1 MKKPLIMTGIVA
13 AATVALVAGCSSTHN
28 MSGMQSSSAAPTTA
42 AGQAPVHN
50 AQDVTFAQQMIPH
63 HTQAVDMAKLVPT
76 RSTNA
81 KIVDLASRIEK
92 AQSPE
97 IQQMQGWL
105 TTWGVSSPTTSS
117 MPGMS
122 SSMSMP
128 GMTSSMSMPGMSGG
142 VTGGMT
148 DADMQQLAGAKG
160 TQFDSMW
167 LSMMIAHHQG
177 AIDMAKTEV
186 TQGSN
191 AEAKSLA
198 QKIIDGQQAEIT
210 EMQGLQTAG

>member
-1 MKKPLIMTGIVA
+1 MKKSLILTGIVA
-13 AATVALVAGCSSTHN
+13 AATVALVAGCSSSHN
-28 MSGMQSSSAAPTTA
+28 MSGVSSSSAAPATS
-42 AGQAPVHN
+42 AGQASVHN

-76 RSTNA
+76 RSTNP
-81 KIVDLASRIEK
+81 KIMDLASRIDK

-97 IQQMQGWL
+97 IQQMHGWL
-105 TTWGVSSPTTSS
+105 TTWGVASSMSS
-117 MPGMS
+117 MPGMT

-128 GMTSSMSMPGMSGG
+128 GMSSSMSMPGMSGG

-177 AIDMAKTEV
+177 AVDMAKTEIA
-186 TQGSN
+186 QGSN

>member
-1 MKKPLIMTGIVA
+1 MKKSVIVTGIVTA
-13 AATVALVAGCSSTHN
+13 ALVALVAGCSSNN
-28 MSGMQSSSAAPTTA
+28 MSGMPGMSSSSAAPTTA
-42 AGQAPVHN
+42 AGQASVHN

-81 KIVDLASRIEK
+81 KIVDLASQIEK

-105 TTWGVSSPTTSS
+105 TTWGVTSSTSS

-122 SSMSMP
+122 
-128 GMTSSMSMPGMSGG
+128 SSMSMPGMSGG

-186 TQGSN
+186 AQGSN

>member
-1 MKKPLIMTGIVA
+1 MKKSVIVTGIVA
-13 AATVALVAGCSSTHN
+13 AALVALVAGCSSNNN
-28 MSGMQSSSAAPTTA
+28 MSGMSSSSAAPTTTA
-42 AGQAPVHN
+42 RQASVHN

-105 TTWGVSSPTTSS
+105 TTWGVTSP
-117 MPGMS
+117 MS
-122 SSMSMP
+122 SMP

-186 TQGSN
+186 AQGSN

>member
-1 MKKPLIMTGIVA
+1 MRKPLILTGIVA
-13 AATVALVAGCSSTHN
+13 AATAALVAACSNNSMPGMPG
-28 MSGMQSSSAAPTTA
+28 MSSSSAAPTTVA
-42 AGQAPVHN
+42 QASVHN

-76 RSTNA
+76 RSTNP
-81 KIVDLASRIEK
+81 KILELASRIDK

-105 TTWGVSSPTTSS
+105 TTWGVTSSTTS

-128 GMTSSMSMPGMSGG
+128 GTSSSMSMPGMSGG

-148 DADMQQLAGAKG
+148 DADMQQLAAAKG

-177 AIDMAKTEV
+177 AIDMAKTEIA
-186 TQGSN
+186 QGSN
-191 AEAKSLA
+191 AEAKALA

-210 EMQGLQTAG
+210 EMQGLQAQG

>member
-1 MKKPLIMTGIVA
+1 MKKSLILTCIVA
-13 AATVALVAGCSSTHN
+13 AATVALVAGCSSSHN
-28 MSGMQSSSAAPTTA
+28 MSGVSSSSAAPTTA
-42 AGQAPVHN
+42 AQASVHN

-76 RSTNA
+76 RSTNP
-81 KIVDLASRIEK
+81 KIVDLASRIDK

-97 IQQMQGWL
+97 IQQMHGWL
-105 TTWGVSSPTTSS
+105 TTWGVTSSTTS

-128 GMTSSMSMPGMSGG
+128 GTSSSMSMPGMSGG

-148 DADMQQLAGAKG
+148 DADMQQLAAAKG

-177 AIDMAKTEV
+177 AIDMAKTEIA
-186 TQGSN
+186 QGSN
-191 AEAKSLA
+191 AEAKALA

-210 EMQGLQTAG
+210 EMQGLQAQG

>member
-1 MKKPLIMTGIVA
+1 MKKSLILTGIVA
-13 AATVALVAGCSSTHN
+13 AATVALVAGCSSSHN
-28 MSGMQSSSAAPTTA
+28 MSGVSSSSAAPTTA
-42 AGQAPVHN
+42 AQASVHN

-76 RSTNA
+76 RSTNP
-81 KIVDLASRIEK
+81 KILELASRIDK

-105 TTWGVSSPTTSS
+105 TTWGVTSSTTS

-128 GMTSSMSMPGMSGG
+128 GTSSSMSMPGMSGG

-148 DADMQQLAGAKG
+148 NADMQQLAAAKG

-177 AIDMAKTEV
+177 AIDMAKTEIA
-186 TQGSN
+186 QGSN
-191 AEAKSLA
+191 AEAKALA

-210 EMQGLQTAG
+210 EMQGLQAQG